1 MQNARIAYAHVGKSF
16 DGGRG
21 AERVKAVDDVTL
33 DVAEGEF
40 LAIVGGSGS
49 GKTTLLRLAKRLIDP
64 DSGSVTIEGENVRAV
79 DPVRLRRRIGYVF
92 QSGGLFPH
100 MSVADN
106 IGITPKLLGTSA
118 AEIAARVDELLDL
131 VRLDRAQ
138 HRDRFP
144 HELSGGQRQRVGVA
158 RALAAKPRI
167 VLMDE
172 PFGALDPLTRDAL
185 GDDYRA
191 LQRKL
196 GLTTVMITHDMTE
209 AILLADRVAVM
220 RAGKLLAQGTPL
232 ELAESGDAYVGE
244 LLRTPR
250 RQAERLKVLL
260 PRGGALAHLP
270 DYLGNHVRVS
280 VTALALGL
288 AVSLPLAISARN
300 RPVMRGALLGLA
312 SIVPTVPGRALV
324 AVF

>member
-1 MQNARIAYAHVGKSF
+1 MRDAAPIAFSHVGKSF
-16 DGGRG
+16 DGGQ
-21 AERVKAVDDVTL
+21 VKAVDDVSL
-33 DVAEGEF
+33 EVAEGEF

-49 GKTTLLRLAKRLIDP
+49 GKTTLLRLANRLIEADT
-64 DSGSVTIEGENVRAV
+64 GSIRIEGEDVRAA
-79 DPVRLRRRIGYVF
+79 DPVALRRRIGYVF

-106 IGITPKLLGTSA
+106 IGITPKLLGLPV
-118 AEIAARVDELLDL
+118 AEIASRVDELLDL

-138 HRDRFP
+138 YRDRFP

-158 RALAAKPRI
+158 RALAAQPKI

-191 LQRKL
+191 LHKKF

-209 AILLADRVAVM
+209 AILLADRIAVM
-220 RAGKLLAQGTPL
+220 RAGRLLAQGTPTDL
-232 ELAESGDAYVGE
+232 SESSDSYVGE

-250 RQAERLKVLL
+250 RQAERLQVLL
-260 PRGGALAHLP
+260 PREGAA
-270 DYLGNHVRVS
+270 
-280 VTALALGL
+280 
-288 AVSLPLAISARN
+288 
-300 RPVMRGALLGLA
+300 
-312 SIVPTVPGRALV
+312 
-324 AVF
+324 